1 MDARSP
7 PDSANGDNSAAE
19 WLARAQSSLQAQQWL
34 PLQGQLAA
42 LLARRDLSEAQR
54 VEALLL
60 QAAACWRQGDLP
72 GVTRP
77 ALQAATLAGDLAGL
91 RRQCIRALGFAAF
104 ALSELGLADSA
115 LPHALRGLALAQD
128 DPAQHQAL
136 PGALSC
142 AAHVHARLGQFDE
155 AEMLHMQALSLARES
170 GLPEALHQA
179 YANLFSAVVSAHGE
193 LASAAE
199 QAQAVRAAQACAQRH
214 ASHVLGFL
222 DDKRLGAYRCMVLM
236 LNLGDLLSLAGRLD
250 DAEPLLRR
258 CLMLAE
264 EQGTRYYQMSA
275 EAALADL
282 LLRRDRPSEAY
293 SLLRRLLDPEGAERG
308 SSLHL
313 LALRTALACQRRLG
327 DRAAAEL
334 LQTELAA
341 FERARAQVRARALA
355 MLGETV

>member
-1 MDARSP
+1 MDSRSA
-7 PDSANGDNSAAE
+7 PDPAGVDSAAE
-19 WLARAQSSLQAQQWL
+19 WLARARSSLQAQHWL
-34 PLQGQLAA
+34 PLQQQLAT
-42 LLARRDLSEAQR
+42 LLARPDLDEAQR

-60 QAAACWRQGDLP
+60 QATACWRQGNLP

-77 ALQAATLAGDLAGL
+77 ALQAAALAGKTDAL

-104 ALSELGLADSA
+104 ALAELGLADAA

-142 AAHVHARLGQFDE
+142 AAHIHARLGQFDA

-179 YANLFSAVVSAHGE
+179 YGNLFSAVVGAHGE

-222 DDKRLGAYRCMVLM
+222 DDKRLGPYRRMVLM

-250 DAEPLLRR
+250 DAEPLLRD
-258 CLMLAE
+258 CLVLAE
-264 EQGTRYYQMSA
+264 EQGTRYYRMSA

-282 LLRRDRPSEAY
+282 LLRRDRPSEAL
-293 SLLRRLLDPEGAERG
+293 SLLLRLLEPDGAERG
-308 SSLHL
+308 ASLHL

-327 DRAAAEL
+327 DTVAAER
-334 LQTELAA
+334 LQAEWAA
-341 FERARAQVRARALA
+341 FERARAEVRTRALA
-355 MLGETV
+355 MLGEAA

>member
-1 MDARSP
+1 MDPRSA
-7 PDSANGDNSAAE
+7 PDSADGDSAVE
-19 WLARAQSSLQAQQWL
+19 WLARAQSSLQDQHWQR
-34 PLQGQLAA
+34 LQDQLEA

-54 VEALLL
+54 VDALLL
-60 QAAACWRQGDLP
+60 QATACWRQGDLS

-77 ALQAATLAGDLAGL
+77 ALQAAGLAADLAAL

-104 ALSELGLADSA
+104 ALSELGLADAA

-179 YANLFSAVVSAHGE
+179 YANLFSAVVSAHAE
-193 LASAAE
+193 LAAGAP
-199 QAQAVRAAQACAQRH
+199 QADAVRAAQACAQRH

-222 DDKRLGAYRCMVLM
+222 DDQRLGAYRRMVLM

-250 DAEPLLRR
+250 DAEPLLRH
-258 CLMLAE
+258 CLALAE

-282 LLRRDRPSEAY
+282 LLRRDRPSEAM
-293 SLLRRLLDPEGAERG
+293 SLLQPLLAPDGAQPG
-308 SSLHL
+308 SSLRL
-313 LALRTALACQRRLG
+313 LALRTALACQGRLG
-327 DRAAAEL
+327 DAVAAET
-334 LQTELAA
+334 LQAELAEL
-341 FERARAQVRARALA
+341 ERARARVRARALA
-355 MLGETV
+355 HLGETV